1 MSAPFLFVE
10 IGGALALLRH
20 DFSGR
25 NTVTIVTI
33 SGLSHSSGAGRR
45 ARRFKLGDLGVGEHP
60 AAREKPHPFGRFHG
74 KSGAAPRHHIDDKLG
89 VPPIFELGGADIEF
103 AARDVSQQHVLPGRP

>member
-1 MSAPFLFVE
+1 MCAPFLFIE
-10 IGGALALLRH
+10 KGGALALLRH

-33 SGLSHSSGAGRR
+33 SGQSHSSGAGRG

-60 AAREKPHPFGRFHG
+60 AAREEPHPFGRFHR
-74 KSGAAPRHHIDDKLG
+74 KSGATPWHHVDEELC